1 MKYKKH
7 TIRFFWKC
15 LTHVYC
21 RVGKNLKNGN
31 LNLIKK
37 FEVFWGLASKNLNI
51 LNLSYPENLILN
63 PRNAVF
69 ILTLNFEVL
78 FVDSQ
83 KTLGGNQNLS
93 KQEGMGEGSILLFS
107 LQGTSVYKS
116 KYIVLTPFV

>member
-1 MKYKKH
+1 M
-7 TIRFFWKC
+7 
-15 LTHVYC
+15 V
-21 RVGKNLKNGN
+21 KNLKNAN
-31 LNLIKK
+31 LNLSWK
-37 FEVFWGLASKNLNI
+37 FKVLLCLASKNLNI
-51 LNLSYPENLILN
+51 LNLSYPENLIIN